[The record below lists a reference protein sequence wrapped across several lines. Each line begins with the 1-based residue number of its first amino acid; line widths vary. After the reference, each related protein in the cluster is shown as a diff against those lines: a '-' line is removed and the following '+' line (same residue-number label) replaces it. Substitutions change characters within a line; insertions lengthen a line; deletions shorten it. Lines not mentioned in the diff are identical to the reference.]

1 MSDLADRP
9 LWKYSAGELATGI
22 RDRRVTSAE
31 VVDAHLDRIRA
42 TNSTIN
48 ALVDFD
54 EQAVREAATA
64 ADRAVAAGEALGPLH
79 GVPVSIKVNTDERGR
94 ATTNGLPAYAD
105 DVAPKDAAVTAL
117 VRASGAVLVGRNNVP
132 QFSFRWFSEN
142 PLHGRTLNP
151 WDETRTP
158 GGSSG
163 GAAAAVAS
171 GMVPLAHGND
181 IGGSIRYPAYAC
193 GVVGIRPTVGRVPS
207 DFGWRDFDQ
216 PQSIA
221 DELMCVHGPIARTV
235 DDLELGLRV
244 MTGFDPRDGVSVPPR
259 AEQARPV
266 RRIGVVRDP
275 GVLAPDP
282 ALAGA
287 LDEAA
292 GYFSDAGIEVVE
304 LDLPDLAE
312 AHRLWGLLLLEEMR
326 GMRKLMDDF
335 GDDTARSAMD
345 RMIDHAVA
353 DWGVELSAKT
363 YFEGW
368 TTRNR
373 ILSRL
378 GELFESTPVIM
389 TPPSA
394 RPAFVHGTD
403 TAGDRSTVEMHDAQW
418 PQKAL
423 PVLGLPGVAVPTG
436 VVSGVP
442 TGVQLFGARFSDET
456 LLDVAR
462 VVERRVGALTPV
474 DPWGAPA

>member
-1 MSDLADRP
+1 MSSSTNRP
-9 LWKYSAGELATGI
+9 LWQHSASELAAGI
-22 RDRRVTSAE
+22 RDRRLSSAE
-31 VVDAHLDRIRA
+31 VVEAHLDRIRE
-42 TNSTIN
+42 TNPVVN

-54 EQAVREAATA
+54 EAAVREASRA
-64 ADRAVAAGEALGPLH
+64 ADRAVAAGEPLGALH
-79 GVPVSIKVNTDERGR
+79 GVPVSIKINTDEAGR
-94 ATTNGLPAYAD
+94 ATTNGLPALAD
-105 DVAPKDAAVTAL
+105 DAAPRDAAVTAR
-117 VRASGAVLVGRNNVP
+117 VRGAGAVLVGRNNVP

-142 PLHGRTLNP
+142 PLHGRTFNP

-163 GAAAAVAS
+163 GAAAAVAA

-193 GVVGIRPTVGRVPS
+193 GVVGLRPTVGRVPA
-207 DFGWRDFDQ
+207 DFGWRALEH

-244 MTGFDPRDGVSVPPR
+244 MSGFDPRDAVSVPPR
-259 AEQARPV
+259 EEPARPV

-282 ALAGA
+282 ALITA
-287 LDEAA
+287 LEDAA

-304 LDLPDLAE
+304 LELPDLAE

-326 GMRKLMDDF
+326 EMRRLMDEF

-345 RMIDHAVA
+345 QMIDHAVA
-353 DWGVELSAKT
+353 DWGVELTAKT

-368 TTRNR
+368 TTRNE
-373 ILSRL
+373 ILVRL
-378 GELFESTPVIM
+378 GELFEETPVIM

-403 TAGDRSTVEMHDAQW
+403 TAGDASTREMHDAQW

-423 PVLGLPGVAVPTG
+423 PVLGLPGVALPTG
-436 VVSGVP
+436 AVDGVP

-462 VVERRVGALTPV
+462 VVERRVGAITPV
-474 DPWGAPA
+474 DPWGARA